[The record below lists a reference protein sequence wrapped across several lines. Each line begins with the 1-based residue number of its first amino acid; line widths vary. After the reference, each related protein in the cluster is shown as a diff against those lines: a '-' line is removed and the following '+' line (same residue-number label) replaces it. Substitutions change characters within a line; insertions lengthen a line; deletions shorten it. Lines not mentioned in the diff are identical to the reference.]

1 MVLDKMNIYQRLNE
15 VRKVVEYL
23 QKDKEVAGKYMV
35 VTHDA
40 VTALVRP
47 RLVEHGILTVP
58 NLLKSET
65 SNTTMTTAK
74 GIPIIR
80 YEATYRVSF
89 VNIDESSEKVD
100 VEIESHAL
108 DEGDK
113 APGKALSYAVKYAF
127 LKLFN
132 IETGEDEESRQ
143 DLKVKKDG
151 RTSAR
156 AGAMESLEADMQNW
170 IRDELAPPIVSLFQ
184 KNDLKGMYDEYQ
196 EAKTKL
202 TSNEQGI
209 ALWDC
214 LDSKTRTAIGKYKQM
229 LKDKKAT

>member
-1 MVLDKMNIYQRLNE
+1 MNIYQRLNE

-58 NLLKSET
+58 NLLKSAT
-65 SNTTMTTAK
+65 LNTTMTTGK

-89 VNIDESSEKVD
+89 VNMETPEERVD

-113 APGKALSYAVKYAF
+113 APGKALSYAVKYAL
-127 LKLFN
+127 LKIFN
-132 IETGEDEESRQ
+132 IETGEDDESRKDMQ
-143 DLKVKKDG
+143 VKKMQNKSVAKEAFDALPEADQVAL
-151 RTSAR
+151 RDA
-156 AGAMESLEADMQNW
+156 AMEPISMLHNGDVRGALESIAAL
-170 IRDELAPPIVSLFQ
+170 ELDNDTMTAFWSLFSS
-184 KNDLKGMYDEYQ
+184 KERAALKKHNEP
-196 EAKTKL
+196 EA
-202 TSNEQGI
+202 
-209 ALWDC
+209 A
-214 LDSKTRTAIGKYKQM
+214 
-229 LKDKKAT
+229 

>member
-1 MVLDKMNIYQRLNE
+1 MNIYEKLNE

-47 RLVEHGILTVP
+47 RLVEHGIVTVP
-58 NLLKSET
+58 NLLKSST
-65 SNTTMTTAK
+65 LNTTMTTGK

-89 VNIDESSEKVD
+89 VNMEEPTERVD
-100 VEIESHAL
+100 VDIESHAL

-143 DLKVKKDG
+143 DLKVKKDKTITP
-151 RTSAR
+151 TSGAWDELELDVQVWLHDLANEAR
-156 AGAMESLEADMQNW
+156 SLLSRGDIKGACDHLDEAALDNEKKIAIWTRFDSKERSAMKKYRESLKEA
-170 IRDELAPPIVSLFQ
+170 A
-184 KNDLKGMYDEYQ
+184 
-196 EAKTKL
+196 
-202 TSNEQGI
+202 
-209 ALWDC
+209 
-214 LDSKTRTAIGKYKQM
+214 
-229 LKDKKAT
+229 

>member
-1 MVLDKMNIYQRLNE
+1 MNIYQRLNE

-47 RLVEHGILTVP
+47 RLIEFGIITVP
-58 NLLKSET
+58 TLLKSQT
-65 SNTTMTTAK
+65 TNTTLTTSK

-89 VNIDESSEKVD
+89 VNMEEPTDRVD
-100 VEIESHAL
+100 VDIESHAL

-113 APGKALSYAVKYAF
+113 APGKAISYAVKCAI
-127 LKLFN
+127 LKIFN

-143 DLKVKKDG
+143 DLKMKKANNK
-151 RTSAR
+151 SVAR
-156 AGAMESLEADMQNW
+156 EVFDALPEADQIVLRDAAMEPIAMLHGGDVAGAVEAIDALELDNDTQIAFW
-170 IRDELAPPIVSLFQ
+170 SLF
-184 KNDLKGMYDEYQ
+184 
-196 EAKTKL
+196 
-202 TSNEQGI
+202 
-209 ALWDC
+209 
-214 LDSKTRTAIGKYKQM
+214 DSKERSAIKKF
-229 LKDKKAT
+229 KDNKVPA